1 MKQKHFFLLR
11 PLPKKI
17 GIRKCVGIGF
27 EKCWHQKSIGIGFE
41 KIKKYRNSKSFL
53 IFLVIN
59 WFCILH
65 RVLSNLLRLLHTY
78 SFP

>member
-11 PLPKKI
+11 PLPKKF

-41 KIKKYRNSKSFL
+41 KIKNIGIQKVFDFSGY
-53 IFLVIN
+53 
-59 WFCILH
+59 
-65 RVLSNLLRLLHTY
+65 
-78 SFP
+78 